1 VTLDATSLSRTLSFT
16 LASKNT
22 VVGSPPKPTDLLPK
36 LSTLTLLI
44 PIVSHFRNLGVTR
57 NTTDKKKWSFSESK
71 VTTAQSKASGLLP
84 VFNKKRLCRRR
95 NNDFG
100 ERWPTVKAVIPP
112 ELRGVFQMTF
122 SKLVE

>member
-1 VTLDATSLSRTLSFT
+1 MGLVTSLTLM
-16 LASKNT
+16 
-22 VVGSPPKPTDLLPK
+22 
-36 LSTLTLLI
+36 I
-44 PIVSHFRNLGVTR
+44 RIVSHFRNSGVTGD
-57 NTTDKKKWSFSESK
+57 TTNKKKWSFSESK
-71 VTTAQSKASGLLP
+71 ATTAESKASGLLP